1 MVWRLVANE
10 DLASS
15 ILAIRTGGEV
25 GSTPT
30 QGSYLGNAV
39 RSLSVY
45 RRDAPV
51 CSHSL
56 VDRMLGFHPGE
67 RSSILRGSTSF
78 VGVSPS
84 GLAALSDSVNVGS
97 IPSTP
102 AVLFGCPMVGSWPLN
117 PAMTVRFCPSELCTV
132 TRRGRGSPVSGVRR
146 VRVPYSAPCP
156 VLLAARQPDSQS
168 GNIGSIPVRDATF
181 WKAKWQWCHTG
192 FEYRRSARVGVRLLR
207 LPPLHLEDEPI
218 KDRACL
224 LNSADAKASGE
235 HALRLPPIRGV
246 AYRSGATFGT

>member
-1 MVWRLVANE
+1 MVFTQ
-10 DLASS
+10 AS
-15 ILAIRTGGEV
+15 A
-25 GSTPT
+25 
-30 QGSYLGNAV
+30 
-39 RSLSVY
+39 
-45 RRDAPV
+45 
-51 CSHSL
+51 
-56 VDRMLGFHPGE
+56 
-67 RSSILRGSTSF
+67 
-78 VGVSPS
+78 
-84 GLAALSDSVNVGS
+84 GS
-97 IPSTP
+97 IPRGSASSFRVHLAAKMT
-102 AVLFGCPMVGSWPLN
+102 VSDTVHVGSS
-117 PAMTVRFCPSELCTV
+117 PAPGASSHSGIVQWLGQRLLMPPIGVRVPVPEPCTV

-156 VLLAARQPDSQS
+156 VLLAARQSDSQS